1 MVLEVLSL
9 CKILSP
15 SFCCS
20 SIHFLLPHL
29 EGSEILVTLKT
40 FLKIKTPDVFNES
53 QFFDNLEL
61 AKENE
66 LLWVVFS
73 SNSLKWVRGRG
84 NYLFHT
90 LRNRCRCYLEIQMN
104 MPISTLGLCAN
115 VVSLN
120 CCVWENLP
128 FLWSEFWKT
137 ILLFIHELWWWNA
150 NEWRENVYT
159 LHLDLFGNAKFAMPW
174 VLPPWLT
181 LCIIVCI
188 TGDMVLP
195 TA

>member
-66 LLWVVFS
+66 LL
-73 SNSLKWVRGRG
+73 
-84 NYLFHT
+84 
-90 LRNRCRCYLEIQMN
+90 
-104 MPISTLGLCAN
+104 
-115 VVSLN
+115 
-120 CCVWENLP
+120 
-128 FLWSEFWKT
+128 
-137 ILLFIHELWWWNA
+137 
-150 NEWRENVYT
+150 
-159 LHLDLFGNAKFAMPW
+159 
-174 VLPPWLT
+174 
-181 LCIIVCI
+181 
-188 TGDMVLP
+188 
-195 TA
+195 